1 MRYDELASVEE
12 RWRRRSLFRAKPR
25 RRWGVVAWMVVA
37 IVVAIGAVL
46 VMDVSVTTESVSG
59 LFSL

>member
-12 RWRRRSLFRAKPR
+12 RWRRRSLFRPQRR
-25 RRWGVVAWMVVA
+25 RRWGFLAWALIAVVVAMGA
-37 IVVAIGAVL
+37 ILVL
-46 VMDVSVTTESVSG
+46 EAGITSESVSG